1 MARPEARQN
10 LSGLPSSSSALKLG
24 SLHPSTRG
32 LSLGT
37 SVPPPGNQMSI
48 FRNRI
53 LSALADPSEAV
64 DNSHTPSLL
73 PQVKRRTENGPIV
86 WDLGARYM
94 TQ

>member
-53 LSALADPSEAV
+53 LSALEKINKGTQNQKWMNV
-64 DNSHTPSLL
+64 YL
-73 PQVKRRTENGPIV
+73 GP
-86 WDLGARYM
+86 
-94 TQ
+94 